1 MVVRHV
7 HSSSSSNAKNNSNKQ
22 GSLDVP
28 SSFSSDAKNNPSK
41 QGSLDVHSSST
52 DLGQDSNKKSW
63 VYRLYLFRLLLICQ
77 YWKSFL
83 NISWI
88 GIRAKVL
95 QNTRLRTTLQ
105 TGCLGCFW
113 PEVAIPDYPW
123 NYYFGWPKSPE
134 YFQML
139 FFWKIYFLNILWE
152 IWENR
157 FWEICQNWK
166 IFSAHIFGCDKVFK
180 LLKISDCLA

>member
-1 MVVRHV
+1 MFTAALLAMQRTTPT
-7 HSSSSSNAKNNSNKQ
+7 NKVALMFPAA
-22 GSLDVP
+22 SLAMQRTTPANKVALM
-28 SSFSSDAKNNPSK
+28 FTAALRI
-41 QGSLDVHSSST
+41 LDKI
-52 DLGQDSNKKSW
+52 QNKKSW

-83 NISWI
+83 KISWI

-113 PEVAIPDYPW
+113 PEVGISDYPW

-180 LLKISDCLA
+180 MLKISGCLT